1 MAFLGVDLRD
11 NRGAAN
17 KLLRE
22 IPLTYP
28 SYEDP
33 DGKVSNGYK
42 LLGHAEHDLL
52 RRRGQADLHP
62 PGPVPG
68 PRAVRR
74 GHQALRDVVTEV
86 RPARDQSEV
95 DAALALRYEVF
106 CVEQGVS
113 LEEEL
118 DGRDDEALHL
128 VVVDDGEVV
137 GTCRL
142 LAERPEVK
150 LGRMAV
156 AHLAPRPRAGGRAA
170 GRGRRPRAR
179 AAARERIALAAQL
192 TARALYER
200 AGYAP
205 YGDVFLDAGIEH
217 VMMGKA
223 LE

>member
-1 MAFLGVDLRD
+1 M
-11 NRGAAN
+11 
-17 KLLRE
+17 
-22 IPLTYP
+22 
-28 SYEDP
+28 
-33 DGKVSNGYK
+33 
-42 LLGHAEHDLL
+42 
-52 RRRGQADLHP
+52 
-62 PGPVPG
+62 
-68 PRAVRR
+68 
-74 GHQALRDVVTEV
+74 TEV
-86 RPARDQSEV
+86 RPARDQTEV

-113 LEEEL
+113 LAEER

-128 VVVDDGEVV
+128 VVVDDGDVV

-142 LAERPEVK
+142 LAEGSEVK

-156 AHLAPRPRAGGRAA
+156 APAHR
-170 GRGRRPRAR
+170 GRGLAGELLVEADARAR
-179 AAARERIALAAQL
+179 ELHAQRIALAAQL
-192 TARALYER
+192 TAQALYAR

>member
-1 MAFLGVDLRD
+1 
-11 NRGAAN
+11 
-17 KLLRE
+17 
-22 IPLTYP
+22 
-28 SYEDP
+28 
-33 DGKVSNGYK
+33 
-42 LLGHAEHDLL
+42 
-52 RRRGQADLHP
+52 
-62 PGPVPG
+62 
-68 PRAVRR
+68 
-74 GHQALRDVVTEV
+74 VTEV

-113 LEEEL
+113 LAEER
-118 DGRDDEALHL
+118 DGRDGNALHL

-142 LAERPEVK
+142 LAEGPEVK

-156 AHLAPRPRAGGRAA
+156 APAHR
-170 GRGRRPRAR
+170 GRGLAAELLVAADARAR
-179 AAARERIALAAQL
+179 EWRAQRIALAAQL
-192 TARALYER
+192 GARALYER

-223 LE
+223 L